1 VPILP
6 KVQRSPTRIVLVDDH
21 AILRDAVRA
30 KLHDESDL
38 EVVGEA
44 DTIEDAVELAAR
56 LHPDLM
62 ITDIA
67 FRKSGGIQAIGR
79 LRRASPGM
87 HVLILTQHIS
97 AVWKRAA
104 MGAGA
109 DACVAKSS
117 PFEQLLDAIREAIG
131 RMQRGSAADR
141 SARFGAPLHD
151 LTPREIEVLIAIG
164 LGSSSQEMA
173 KGFGLSVKTIYKH
186 RSQLMR
192 KLGLR
197 NAAQVT
203 RFAIANGFTTAGDD
217 TPASPMRTD
226 PD

>member
-1 VPILP
+1 M
-6 KVQRSPTRIVLVDDH
+6 LVDDH

-38 EVVGEA
+38 EVIGEA
-44 DTIEDAVELAAR
+44 DTIDDAVELAAR

-67 FRKSGGIQAIGR
+67 FRESGIQAIGR

-131 RMQRGSAADR
+131 RMQGGSAADR
-141 SARFGAPLHD
+141 SARFGTPFHD

-173 KGFGLSVKTIYKH
+173 RRFGLSVKTIYKH

-203 RFAIANGFTTAGDD
+203 RFAIANGLTTAGDD